1 MHNYRQYLA
10 VAQGV
15 VDAEQ
20 SQNVLAPRMTPDQI
34 AEAQRMAREWMA
46 KHSR

>member
-10 VAQGV
+10 MAQGV

-20 SQNVLAPRMTPDQI
+20 SQNVFAPRMTPDQI
-34 AEAQRMAREWMA
+34 DEAQRMTRKWLA
-46 KHSR
+46 KHQQ